1 MVKGTTRQVMV
12 VKTPETGL
20 FEQAIFL
27 LREDSLEKQG
37 ITERQILEE
46 AKRLSGTCTDS
57 FGKRRKRYELPPFV
71 WSGMG
76 GALVGFAWLLTMI
89 IAS

>member
-12 VKTPETGL
+12 VRTSDADL

-46 AKRLSGTCTDS
+46 AKRLAEGCSEQS
-57 FGKRRKRYELPPFV
+57 RRRKHRLSLSALA
-71 WSGMG
+71 WSTA
-76 GALVGFAWLLTMI
+76 GAALTGFAWLLTTLL
-89 IAS
+89 S

>member
-12 VKTPETGL
+12 VKTSDTGL

-27 LREDSLEKQG
+27 LKEDSLEKQG

-46 AKRLSGTCTDS
+46 AKRLAEGCSEQPKG
-57 FGKRRKRYELPPFV
+57 RKVKWHPLA
-71 WSGMG
+71 WSTA
-76 GALVGFAWLLTMI
+76 GAAFTGLAWLITILL
-89 IAS
+89 S